1 MKTSLSITSGLFVY
15 FLLSLAKCL
24 AGDTNETSSKR
35 KIISYNHHPAVPDE
49 FVLNSPLISYT
60 GELNGQEG
68 TSISL
73 SAQYNL
79 QGNVYYSVSNG
90 TGMAY
95 VKGST
100 LNLIKAGTVRL
111 TIMVVDSLDQILAG
125 INKVITI
132 KAPLVK
138 VVKEVNQRE
147 IATRYGSGVR
157 TAEQKEFNL
166 QLEYSDNNQ
175 IKVNVKGSG
184 STTGSLALY
193 NSKGLLVAVLV
204 EGFIKA
210 GSNEFN
216 VSLKELETG
225 TYTLKLETTESSIM
239 KSFIVN
245 YAN

>member
-1 MKTSLSITSGLFVY
+1 MV
-15 FLLSLAKCL
+15 KCL

-35 KIISYNHHPAVPDE
+35 RYISCNLLSIRNGGSVI
-49 FVLNSPLISYT
+49 NSPLIAYT

-111 TIMVVDSLDQILAG
+111 SIMIVDSLDQILAG

-132 KAPLVK
+132 KAAQVK
-138 VVKEVNQRE
+138 VVKEEKEGV
-147 IATRYGSGVR
+147 IATVYGSGVR
-157 TAEQKEFNL
+157 TGDQKEFNL
-166 QLEYSDNNQ
+166 HLEYSDNNQ
-175 IKVNVKGSG
+175 IKVNLIGSG
-184 STTGSLALY
+184 STTGTLSLY
-193 NSKGLLVAVLV
+193 NSKGILVSVLAD
-204 EGFIKA
+204 GFLK
-210 GSNEFN
+210 GSNEFKI
-216 VSLKELETG
+216 SLKELETG
-225 TYTLKLETTESSIM
+225 SYILKLETIENSIS
-239 KSFIVN
+239 KSFIIN